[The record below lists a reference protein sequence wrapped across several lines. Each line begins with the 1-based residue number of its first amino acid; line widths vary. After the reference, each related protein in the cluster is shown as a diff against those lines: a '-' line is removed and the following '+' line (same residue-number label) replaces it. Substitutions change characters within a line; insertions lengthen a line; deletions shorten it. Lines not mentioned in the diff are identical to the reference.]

1 MNHPEDNPAYPGPS
15 WASLPS
21 FYKSICKTL
30 RYNLRMLDSKTLALA
45 QDIRALLTQGL
56 DTLARVGLE
65 TDALKQALLDL
76 EGPFLLVVVGE
87 FNSGKSSLLNALLGG
102 DFLKEGVT
110 PTTDRINLIG
120 YGLEPKLE
128 PQTPELVLIQ
138 LPHPMLKDVRLVD
151 TPGTN
156 AILQH
161 HQVLTEKFLPR
172 ADLILFVTSA
182 DRPFTQSEANFLSFI
197 RDWGKKVVIVINKID
212 LLSEPELQQVLEFVK
227 KGADQTLG
235 QVPPIFAVSARRAR
249 QGELAASR
257 VPELEA
263 HIRQVL
269 THQAAIL
276 KLGSPLGVLVR
287 LTEEGKPALEA
298 KLKESEKQL
307 ATCRELDHLL
317 ERHEER
323 TRRDFSGQVALA
335 LQAIDE
341 VRARGERWLD
351 EKVRFSRFLE
361 LLQSSK
367 LKQSFID
374 EVVKGANQ
382 EIERRVLEAMNWLAR
397 RDRELLEDAL
407 VLLREAPGLRYAE
420 QAGPEARTIAGNLE
434 EALRSFDAEAEAIQ
448 LRDFIQES
456 LRGTALAE
464 VGVMGLGLTIL
475 LVAQKIA
482 FDILG
487 VFATL
492 FGAILATS
500 ILPRRKEV
508 AKTRLR
514 ERLAELKSTLEQA
527 LSETLN
533 TEMQRTRERFHSLY
547 RTPCAR
553 LENTR
558 NTTLANLQT
567 LEELKKRALELHARL
582 N

>member
-1 MNHPEDNPAYPGPS
+1 
-15 WASLPS
+15 
-21 FYKSICKTL
+21 
-30 RYNLRMLDSKTLALA
+30 MLDSKTQALA
-45 QDIRALLTQGL
+45 QDVRALLTQGL
-56 DTLARVGLE
+56 DALARVGLDTE
-65 TDALKQALLDL
+65 ALKQALLDL
-76 EGPFLLVVVGE
+76 EGPFLLVVIGE
-87 FNSGKSSLLNALLGG
+87 YNSGKSSLLNALLGE

-120 YGLEPKLE
+120 YGPEPKLQ
-128 PQTPELVLIQ
+128 PQSPELVLVQ
-138 LPHPMLKDVRLVD
+138 LPHPLLKDLHLVD

-161 HQVLTEKFLPR
+161 HQVLTEQFLPR

-182 DRPFTQSEANFLSFI
+182 DRPFTQSEADFLGLI
-197 RDWGKKVVIVINKID
+197 RAWGKKVVLVINKID

-227 KGADQTLG
+227 KAADQTLG
-235 QVPPIFAVSARRAR
+235 QTPPLFAVSARRAR
-249 QGELAASR
+249 QGQVDASR
-257 VPELEA
+257 IPELEA

-269 THQAAIL
+269 NHEAASI
-276 KLGSPLGVLVR
+276 KLGSPLGVLIHLVDGAR
-287 LTEEGKPALEA
+287 PALEA
-298 KLKESEKQL
+298 RLEETEKQL

-317 ERHEER
+317 QRHEER

-374 EVVKGANQ
+374 EVVRGANQ

-407 VLLREAPGLRYAE
+407 VLLREAPGLRHAE
-420 QAGPEARTIAGNLE
+420 QAGPEERTIAGNLE
-434 EALRSFDAEAEAIQ
+434 EALRSFDAEAEANQ

-487 VFATL
+487 IFATV

-508 AKTRLR
+508 AKARLR
-514 ERLAELKSTLEQA
+514 ERLTELKNTLEQA

-533 TEMQRTRERFHSLY
+533 TEMHRTRERFNSLY

-558 NTTLANLQT
+558 NATLANLQT
-567 LEELKKRALELHARL
+567 LEELKKRALELRARL

>member
-1 MNHPEDNPAYPGPS
+1 
-15 WASLPS
+15 
-21 FYKSICKTL
+21 
-30 RYNLRMLDSKTLALA
+30 MLDSKTLALA
-45 QDIRALLTQGL
+45 QDVRALLARGL
-56 DTLARVGLE
+56 EALARSGVE
-65 TDALKQALLDL
+65 TEPLKQALLDL
-76 EGPFLLVVVGE
+76 DGPFLLVIAGE

-120 YGLEPKLE
+120 YGPEPRLEPHS
-128 PQTPELVLIQ
+128 PELVVIQ
-138 LPHPMLKDVRLVD
+138 LPHALLKDVRLVD

-182 DRPFTQSEANFLSFI
+182 DRPFTQSEADFLDFI
-197 RDWGKKVVIVINKID
+197 RAWGKKVLLIINKMD
-212 LLSEPELQQVLEFVK
+212 LLTEAELQQVLEFVQ

-235 QVPPIFAVSARRAR
+235 HVPPIFSVSARRAR
-249 QGELAASR
+249 QGDLALSR
-257 VPELEA
+257 IPQLEA

-276 KLGSPLGVLVR
+276 KLGSPLGVLAR
-287 LTEEGKPALEA
+287 LTAEARPTLEA
-298 KLKESEKQL
+298 RLKEAEKQL
-307 ATCRELDHLL
+307 ATCRELDSLL
-317 ERHEER
+317 KRHEER
-323 TRRDFSGQVALA
+323 TRRDFTGQVALA

-341 VRARGERWLD
+341 VRSRGERWLD
-351 EKVRFSRFLE
+351 EKVRFSKFLE
-361 LLQSSK
+361 LMRSSK

-374 EVVKGANQ
+374 DVVKGANQ
-382 EIERRVLEAMNWLAR
+382 EIERRVLEAMNWLAK

-407 VLLREAPGLRYAE
+407 SLLREAPGLRQAE
-420 QAGPEARTIAGNLE
+420 QVGPEERAIAGNLE
-434 EALRSFDAEAEAIQ
+434 EALRSFDVEAEATQ

-487 VFATL
+487 IFATV

-500 ILPRRKEV
+500 ILPRRKET
-508 AKTRLR
+508 AKARLR
-514 ERLAELKSTLEQA
+514 ERLAELRSTLERA
-527 LSETLN
+527 LNETLDS
-533 TEMQRTRERFHSLY
+533 EMHRTRERFNNLY
-547 RTPCAR
+547 RTPCTR
-553 LENTR
+553 LENSR
-558 NTTLANLQT
+558 DTTLAQLQQT
-567 LEELKKRALELHARL
+567 DQLQGEALELRRRL
-582 N
+582 G

>member
-1 MNHPEDNPAYPGPS
+1 
-15 WASLPS
+15 
-21 FYKSICKTL
+21 
-30 RYNLRMLDSKTLALA
+30 MLGSKTLALA
-45 QDIRALLTQGL
+45 QDVRALLTKGL
-56 DTLARVGLE
+56 DTLARANIE
-65 TDALKQALLDL
+65 TEPLKQALLDL
-76 EGPFLLVVVGE
+76 DGPFLLVVAGE

-120 YGLEPKLE
+120 YGPEPKLE
-128 PQTPELVLIQ
+128 PQSPELVLIQ
-138 LPHPMLKDVRLVD
+138 LPHLLLKDVRLVD

-161 HQVLTEKFLPR
+161 HEVLTQKFLPR

-182 DRPFTQSEANFLSFI
+182 DRPFTQSEADFLNFI
-197 RDWGKKVVIVINKID
+197 RAWGKKVVLILNKMD
-212 LLSEPELQQVLEFVK
+212 LLSEPELQQVLEFVR

-235 QVPPIFAVSARRAR
+235 HIPPIFFVSARWAR
-249 QGELAASR
+249 QGNVAQSHI
-257 VPELEA
+257 PELEA

-269 THQAAIL
+269 THEAALL
-276 KLGSPLGVLVR
+276 KLGSPLGVLAR
-287 LTEEGKPALEA
+287 LSEEARPALET
-298 KLKESEKQL
+298 KLKEAEKQL
-307 ATCRELDHLL
+307 ATCRELDGLL
-317 ERHEER
+317 QRHEER
-323 TRRDFSGQVALA
+323 TRRDFTGQVALA

-341 VRARGERWLD
+341 VRSRGERWLD
-351 EKVRFSRFLE
+351 EKVRFSKFLE

-374 EVVKGANQ
+374 DVVKGANQ
-382 EIERRVLEAMNWLAR
+382 EIERRVLEAMNWLAK

-407 VLLREAPGLRYAE
+407 SLLREAPGLRQTE
-420 QAGPEARTIAGNLE
+420 QVGPEERAIAGNLE

-487 VFATL
+487 IFATV

-500 ILPRRKEV
+500 ILPRRKET
-508 AKTRLR
+508 AKARLR
-514 ERLAELKSTLEQA
+514 ERLAELKSTLERA
-527 LSETLN
+527 LRETLD

-553 LENTR
+553 LESSR
-558 NTTLANLQT
+558 DTTLAQLQQT
-567 LEELKKRALELHARL
+567 EELRREALELRRRL
-582 N
+582 G

>member
-1 MNHPEDNPAYPGPS
+1 
-15 WASLPS
+15 
-21 FYKSICKTL
+21 
-30 RYNLRMLDSKTLALA
+30 MLDSKTLALA
-45 QDIRALLTQGL
+45 QDVRALLTRGL
-56 DTLARVGLE
+56 DALARVGVE
-65 TDALKQALLDL
+65 TEPLKQALLDL
-76 EGPFLLVVVGE
+76 DGPFLLVVAGE

-120 YGLEPKLE
+120 YGPEPKLE
-128 PQTPELVLIQ
+128 PQSPELVLIQ
-138 LPHPMLKDVRLVD
+138 LPHALLKDVRLVD

-161 HQVLTEKFLPR
+161 HQVLTQKFLPR

-182 DRPFTQSEANFLSFI
+182 DRPFTQSEADFLNFI
-197 RDWGKKVVIVINKID
+197 RAWGKKVVLIINKMD
-212 LLSEPELQQVLEFVK
+212 LLTEAELQQVLEFVR

-235 QVPPIFAVSARRAR
+235 QVPPIFSVSARRAR
-249 QGELAASR
+249 QGEVAQSR
-257 VPELEA
+257 IPQLEA

-269 THQAAIL
+269 THEAAIL
-276 KLGSPLGVLVR
+276 KLGSPLGVLAR
-287 LTEEGKPALEA
+287 LAEEA
-298 KLKESEKQL
+298 KPSLLSRLKEAEKQL
-307 ATCRELDHLL
+307 ATCRELDNLVN
-317 ERHEER
+317 RHEER
-323 TRRDFSGQVALA
+323 TRRDFTGQVALA

-341 VRARGERWLD
+341 VRSRGERWLD
-351 EKVRFSRFLE
+351 EKVRFSKFLE
-361 LLQSSK
+361 LMQSSK

-382 EIERRVLEAMNWLAR
+382 DIERRVLEAMNWLAK

-407 VLLREAPGLRYAE
+407 SLLREAPGLRQTE
-420 QAGPEARTIAGNLE
+420 QVGPEERTIAGNLE

-487 VFATL
+487 IFATV

-500 ILPRRKEV
+500 ILPRRKET
-508 AKTRLR
+508 AKARLR
-514 ERLAELKSTLEQA
+514 ERLAELRGTLERA
-527 LSETLN
+527 LSETLD
-533 TEMQRTRERFHSLY
+533 TEMHRTRERFNNLY
-547 RTPCAR
+547 RTPCTR
-553 LENTR
+553 LENSR
-558 NTTLANLQT
+558 DTTLAHLQQT
-567 LEELKKRALELHARL
+567 DQLRDDALELRRRL
-582 N
+582 G

>member
-1 MNHPEDNPAYPGPS
+1 
-15 WASLPS
+15 
-21 FYKSICKTL
+21 
-30 RYNLRMLDSKTLALA
+30 MLDSKTQALA
-45 QDIRALLTQGL
+45 QDVRALLTQGL
-56 DTLARVGLE
+56 DALARVGLE
-65 TDALKQALLDL
+65 TKPLKQALLDL
-76 EGPFLLVVVGE
+76 DGPFLLVVVGE

-120 YGLEPKLE
+120 YGPEPKLE
-128 PQTPELVLIQ
+128 PHSPELVLIQ

-172 ADLILFVTSA
+172 ADLIFCVTSA

-197 RDWGKKVVIVINKID
+197 RAWGKKVVIVINKMD
-212 LLSEPELQQVLEFVK
+212 LLTEPELQQVLEFVK

-235 QVPPIFAVSARRAR
+235 QVPPIFTVSARRAR
-249 QGELAASR
+249 QGEIATSH

-276 KLGSPLGVLVR
+276 KLGSPLGVLAR
-287 LTEEGKPALEA
+287 LTEEAIPVLEA
-298 KLKESEKQL
+298 KFKESEKQL

-323 TRRDFSGQVALA
+323 TRRDFTGQIALA

-361 LLQSSK
+361 LMQSSK

-374 EVVKGANQ
+374 EVVRGANQ

-407 VLLREAPGLRYAE
+407 SLLREAPGLRQAE
-420 QAGPEARTIAGNLE
+420 QVGSEERTIAGNLE

-487 VFATL
+487 IFATL

-514 ERLAELKSTLEQA
+514 ERLAELRSTLERA
-527 LSETLN
+527 LSETLE
-533 TEMQRTRERFHSLY
+533 TELRRTRERFNSLY
-547 RTPCAR
+547 RTPCTR

-558 NTTLANLQT
+558 KATLADMQM
-567 LEELKKRALELHARL
+567 LEGLKRAALELRSRL
-582 N
+582 D

>member
-1 MNHPEDNPAYPGPS
+1 
-15 WASLPS
+15 
-21 FYKSICKTL
+21 
-30 RYNLRMLDSKTLALA
+30 MLDSNTLALA
-45 QDIRALLTQGL
+45 QDVRALLTRGL
-56 DTLARVGLE
+56 DALARVGIE
-65 TDALKQALLDL
+65 TKPLKQALLDL
-76 EGPFLLVVVGE
+76 DGPFLLVVAGE

-120 YGLEPKLE
+120 YGPEPKLQ
-128 PQTPELVLIQ
+128 PQSPELVLIQ
-138 LPHPMLKDVRLVD
+138 LPHPLLKDVRLVD

-161 HQVLTEKFLPR
+161 HQVLTQKFLPR

-182 DRPFTQSEANFLSFI
+182 DRPFTQSEADFLNFI
-197 RDWGKKVVIVINKID
+197 RAWGKKVVLIINKMD
-212 LLSEPELQQVLEFVK
+212 LLTEPELQQVLEFVQ

-235 QVPPIFAVSARRAR
+235 HIPPIFPVSARRAR
-249 QGELAASR
+249 QGNVAQSHI
-257 VPELEA
+257 PELEA

-269 THQAAIL
+269 THEAALL
-276 KLGSPLGVLVR
+276 KLGSPLGVLAR
-287 LTEEGKPALEA
+287 LSEEAKPALETR
-298 KLKESEKQL
+298 LKEAEKQL
-307 ATCRELDHLL
+307 ATCRELDSLL
-317 ERHEER
+317 QRHEER
-323 TRRDFSGQVALA
+323 TRRDFNGQVALA

-341 VRARGERWLD
+341 VRSRGERWLD
-351 EKVRFSRFLE
+351 EKVRFSKFLE

-374 EVVKGANQ
+374 DVVKGANQ
-382 EIERRVLEAMNWLAR
+382 EIERRVLEAMNWLAK

-407 VLLREAPGLRYAE
+407 SLLREAPGLRQTE
-420 QAGPEARTIAGNLE
+420 QVGPEERTIAGNLE

-487 VFATL
+487 IFATV

-500 ILPRRKEV
+500 ILPRRKET
-508 AKTRLR
+508 AKARLR
-514 ERLAELKSTLEQA
+514 ERLAELRSTLERA

-533 TEMQRTRERFHSLY
+533 TEMQRTRERFNSLY
-547 RTPCAR
+547 RTPCTR
-553 LENTR
+553 LESSR
-558 NTTLANLQT
+558 DTTLAQLQQT
-567 LEELKKRALELHARL
+567 EQLRTEALELRRRL
-582 N
+582 G

>member
-1 MNHPEDNPAYPGPS
+1 M
-15 WASLPS
+15 
-21 FYKSICKTL
+21 
-30 RYNLRMLDSKTLALA
+30 ALA
-45 QDIRALLTQGL
+45 QDVRALLTRGL
-56 DTLARVGLE
+56 EALARAGIE
-65 TDALKQALLDL
+65 TEPLKQALLDL
-76 EGPFLLVVVGE
+76 DGPFLLVVAGE

-120 YGLEPKLE
+120 YGPEPRLQ
-128 PQTPELVLIQ
+128 PQSPELVLIQ
-138 LPHPMLKDVRLVD
+138 LPHPLLKDVRLVD

-161 HQVLTEKFLPR
+161 HQVLTQKFLPR

-182 DRPFTQSEANFLSFI
+182 DRPFTQSEADFLDFI
-197 RDWGKKVVIVINKID
+197 RAWGKKVVLIINKMD
-212 LLSEPELQQVLEFVK
+212 LLTEAELQQVLEFVQ
-227 KGADQTLG
+227 KGADRTLG

-249 QGELAASR
+249 QGEVHRSHI
-257 VPELEA
+257 PELEA
-263 HIRQVL
+263 HIREVL
-269 THQAAIL
+269 AHEAARL

-287 LTEEGKPALEA
+287 LTEEAKPVLETR
-298 KLKESEKQL
+298 LKEAEKQL
-307 ATCRELDHLL
+307 AICRELDSLL
-317 ERHEER
+317 KRHEER
-323 TRRDFSGQVALA
+323 TRRDFAGQVALA
-335 LQAIDE
+335 LKAIDE
-341 VRARGERWLD
+341 VRSRGERWLD

-361 LLQSSK
+361 LMQSSK

-374 EVVKGANQ
+374 DVVKGANQ
-382 EIERRVLEAMNWLAR
+382 DIERRVLEAMNWLAK

-407 VLLREAPGLRYAE
+407 SLLREAPGLRQTE
-420 QAGPEARTIAGNLE
+420 QVGTEARTIAGNLE
-434 EALRSFDAEAEAIQ
+434 EALRSFDAESEAIQ

-487 VFATL
+487 IFATV

-514 ERLAELKSTLEQA
+514 ERLAELHGTLERA
-527 LSETLN
+527 LRETLDA
-533 TEMQRTRERFHSLY
+533 EIQRSHERFNNLY

-553 LENTR
+553 LESSR
-558 NTTLANLQT
+558 DTTLAQVQQT
-567 LEELKKRALELHARL
+567 EQIRGEALELRHRL
-582 N
+582 G

>member
-1 MNHPEDNPAYPGPS
+1 MPY
-15 WASLPS
+15 
-21 FYKSICKTL
+21 
-30 RYNLRMLDSKTLALA
+30 MLDSKTLALA
-45 QDIRALLTQGL
+45 QNVRALLAKGL
-56 DTLARVGLE
+56 DALARGNLDTE
-65 TDALKQALLDL
+65 PLKQALLDL

-120 YGLEPKLE
+120 YGPEPKLE
-128 PQTPELVLIQ
+128 PQTPELVHIQ
-138 LPHPMLKDVRLVD
+138 LPHPMLKDLRLVD

-156 AILQH
+156 AILQR
-161 HQVLTEKFLPR
+161 HQVLTERFLPR

-182 DRPFTQSEANFLSFI
+182 DRPFTQSEADFLRLI
-197 RDWGKKVVIVINKID
+197 QAWGRKVVIIVNKID
-212 LLSEPELQQVLEFVK
+212 LLRESELQQVLEFVK

-249 QGELAASR
+249 QGEMAASR

-263 HIRQVL
+263 HIQQVL
-269 THQAAIL
+269 THQAARL
-276 KLGSPLGVLVR
+276 KLGSPLGVLAR
-287 LTEEGKPALEA
+287 LAEEATPVLEA

-317 ERHEER
+317 SRQEER
-323 TRRDFSGQVALA
+323 TRRDFGGQVALA

-361 LLQSSK
+361 LMQSSK

-374 EVVKGANQ
+374 DVVRGANQ
-382 EIERRVLEAMNWLAR
+382 EIEHRVLEAMNWLAK

-407 VLLREAPGLRYAE
+407 SLLREAPSLRQTE
-420 QAGPEARTIAGNLE
+420 KVGPEERTIAGNLE
-434 EALRSFDAEAEAIQ
+434 EALRSFDVEAEASQ

-500 ILPRRKEV
+500 ILPRRKEL

-514 ERLAELKSTLEQA
+514 ERLAELRSTLEGA
-527 LSETLN
+527 LSETLE
-533 TEMQRTRERFHSLY
+533 TELRRTHERFNSLY
-547 RTPCAR
+547 RTPCTR

-558 NTTLANLQT
+558 KATLANLQM
-567 LEELKKRALELHARL
+567 LADLKQEALELRGRL
-582 N
+582 D

>member
-1 MNHPEDNPAYPGPS
+1 
-15 WASLPS
+15 
-21 FYKSICKTL
+21 
-30 RYNLRMLDSKTLALA
+30 MLDSKTQALA
-45 QDIRALLTQGL
+45 QDVRALLTQGL
-56 DTLARVGLE
+56 DALARVGLDTE
-65 TDALKQALLDL
+65 ALKQALLDL
-76 EGPFLLVVVGE
+76 EGPFLLVVIGE
-87 FNSGKSSLLNALLGG
+87 YNSGKSSLLNALLGE

-110 PTTDRINLIG
+110 PTTDHINLIG
-120 YGLEPKLE
+120 YGPEPKLQ
-128 PQTPELVLIQ
+128 PQSPELVLVQ
-138 LPHPMLKDVRLVD
+138 LPHPLLKDLHLVD

-161 HQVLTEKFLPR
+161 HQVLTEQFLPR

-182 DRPFTQSEANFLSFI
+182 DRPFTQSEADFLRLI
-197 RDWGKKVVIVINKID
+197 RAWGKKVVLVINKID

-227 KGADQTLG
+227 KAADQTLG
-235 QVPPIFAVSARRAR
+235 QTPPLFAVSARRAR
-249 QGELAASR
+249 QGQVDASR
-257 VPELEA
+257 IPELEA

-269 THQAAIL
+269 NHEAASI
-276 KLGSPLGVLVR
+276 KLGSPLGVLIHLVDGAR
-287 LTEEGKPALEA
+287 PALEA
-298 KLKESEKQL
+298 RLEETEKQL

-317 ERHEER
+317 QRHEER
-323 TRRDFSGQVALA
+323 TRRDFNGQVALA
-335 LQAIDE
+335 LRAIDE

-361 LLQSSK
+361 LMQSSK

-374 EVVKGANQ
+374 EVVRGANQ

-407 VLLREAPGLRYAE
+407 VLLREAPGLRHAE
-420 QAGPEARTIAGNLE
+420 QAGPEERTIAGNLE
-434 EALRSFDAEAEAIQ
+434 EALRSFDAEAEANQ

-487 VFATL
+487 IFATV

-500 ILPRRKEV
+500 ILPRRKEL

-514 ERLAELKSTLEQA
+514 ERLNELKDTLEQA
-527 LSETLN
+527 LNETLN
-533 TEMQRTRERFHSLY
+533 TEMRLTRERFNSLY
-547 RTPCAR
+547 RAPCTR
-553 LENTR
+553 LESTR
-558 NTTLANLQT
+558 EATLANL
-567 LEELKKRALELHARL
+567 LKVEELKQRALELRTRL